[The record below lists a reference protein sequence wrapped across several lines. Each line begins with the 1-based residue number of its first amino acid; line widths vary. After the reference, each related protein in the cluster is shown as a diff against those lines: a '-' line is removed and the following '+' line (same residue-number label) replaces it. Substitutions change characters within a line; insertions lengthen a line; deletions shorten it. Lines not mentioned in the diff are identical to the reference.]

1 MSIID
6 SAEFARFLLSCKPL
20 TGWGKSITVAL
31 SGGPDSLCL
40 LFLLNRHITTD
51 PSFPALRSITIDH
64 ALQPTSSASAQRT
77 RAHALSMG
85 VLNTILPAEWGTK
98 PNIDGI
104 GAAFE
109 EAARKARYKALWGGI
124 WGQHEDDGKTI
135 QTLMFGH
142 HADDQLETVIM
153 RTMRG
158 TGSYGMGGMRAV
170 RRWGMGDAGL
180 RGMRTWICRPLLGVS
195 KERILA
201 TCDAHELSYEQDVTN
216 FMPNLT
222 VRNAVRHALS
232 RPQHL
237 SMNETIQRAIER
249 IGILAGGTCQV
260 EHMREYVR
268 KMAKQVTKVDQ
279 IAVDAY
285 LHTHARP
292 SPPSTLLLTPP
303 KPSVTPPPDVRS
315 ALIHRILRYVSP
327 HPWGSPE
334 SEAGR
339 RSKSVERI
347 AQRVLH
353 SNTESKAIQ
362 PFAAGAQVLWTP
374 VAVRPDGTIRRWA
387 HGQEGA
393 VQGWLASRQP
403 PLAAAAR
410 ALTME
415 VEVSSTGTEVL
426 WDNRFVIR
434 VHAQETKNG
443 LRRILIRPKG
453 GLVLPEVIA
462 VDENGVKEQVECKT
476 QFIRELNAI

>member
-1 MSIID
+1 MSII
-6 SAEFARFLLSCKPL
+6 SSTEFTRFLLSCKPP

-40 LFLLNRHITTD
+40 LFLLNRHITAD

-64 ALQPTSSASAQRT
+64 ALQSTSLASAQRT
-77 RAHALSMG
+77 HARALSMG
-85 VLNTILPAEWGTK
+85 VPSTILSAEWDTK
-98 PNIDGI
+98 PNAEGT
-104 GAAFE
+104 GTAFE
-109 EAARKARYKALWGGI
+109 EAARKARYKALWKGV
-124 WGQHEDDGKTI
+124 WGHHEDDGKTV

-158 TGSYGMGGMRAV
+158 SGAYGMGGMRAV
-170 RRWGMGDAGL
+170 RRWGMGGEGL
-180 RGMRTWICRPLLGVS
+180 RGMRTWICRPLLNVS

-237 SMNETIQRAIER
+237 LVSEPIRHAIER
-249 IGILAGGTCQV
+249 IGILAGETRKV
-260 EHMREYVR
+260 EHMREYVQ
-268 KMAKQVTKVDQ
+268 KMAKRVIQVDQ
-279 IAVDAY
+279 IVDAY
-285 LHTHARP
+285 LHTHVHP

-303 KPSVTPPPDVRS
+303 IPHTAPLPPDVQN

-327 HPWGSPE
+327 YPWASPE

-347 AQRVLH
+347 AKRVLH
-353 SNTESKAIQ
+353 HNIGNEVVQ
-362 PFAAGAQVLWTP
+362 PFTAGAQVLWTP
-374 VAVRPDGTIRRWA
+374 VAVRPDGTIRRWI
-387 HGQEGA
+387 HEREGA

-403 PLAAAAR
+403 PLAAASH

-415 VEVSSTGTEVL
+415 VEVSSAGTEVL

-434 VHAQETKNG
+434 VHAQETKDG

-462 VDENGVKEQVECKT
+462 VDENGMEEQVECET